1 MARQKKELFSS
12 YEDRDNALL
21 DKELLTNRLKHL
33 ESEIETQRTTQND
46 RSREIRS
53 LEVCVSPSHFHIW
66 YLKSLVSNVVG
77 TVCYVCL
84 HLQDKIKHLELELDE
99 EKNSA
104 EMLTERITRSRDQ
117 VYRLSSV
124 DIADLAHKCH
134 IIKQNY
140 CTRVNNY

>member
-53 LEVCVSPSHFHIW
+53 LEVCVSPSPFHIW
-66 YLKSLVSNVVG
+66 CLKSLVSNVGGV
-77 TVCYVCL
+77 TLFTICYVCL

-117 VYRLSSV
+117 VY
-124 DIADLAHKCH
+124 I
-134 IIKQNY
+134 
-140 CTRVNNY
+140 